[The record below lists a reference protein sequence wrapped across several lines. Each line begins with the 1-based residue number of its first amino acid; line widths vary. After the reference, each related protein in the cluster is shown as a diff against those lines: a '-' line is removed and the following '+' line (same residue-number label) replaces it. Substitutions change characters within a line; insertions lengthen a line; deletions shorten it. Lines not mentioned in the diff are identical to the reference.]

1 MSLTIE
7 SGLLLALALIN
18 VCLLLA
24 LWWRKP
30 MAFVGMA
37 AFFLLAVTLIMSV
50 VPVLG
55 PVLGMGLAAAGG
67 QWLLLAH
74 GRCCGGLASGSAPCP
89 KRPKDPHRGVIF
101 HKC

>member
-30 MAFVGMA
+30 APA
-37 AFFLLAVTLIMSV
+37 EDSPEQALRRQQLLEAVTSGHERLERELRREVTES
-50 VPVLG
+50 
-55 PVLGMGLAAAGG
+55 ARAGRI
-67 QWLLLAH
+67 W
-74 GRCCGGLASGSAPCP
+74 
-89 KRPKDPHRGVIF
+89 
-101 HKC
+101 